1 MAEAAEPVVEPSAAE
16 RVTAEPALPGN
27 AFEEPDKSLWSAKRI
42 ADYEKFSS
50 AATANEIPE
59 GIMRIPSVD
68 LELPVFTG
76 TQEANLTRGA
86 GRIEG
91 TPPLDAQGNTG
102 IAAHRDGYFRVLK
115 DVELGDVIEIET
127 MSGVEQFR
135 ITDLIIVEP
144 EDVYVLDPT
153 TERSLT
159 LVTCYPFYFVGSAP
173 QRFIVRGTQL

>member
-1 MAEAAEPVVEPSAAE
+1 MCI
-16 RVTAEPALPGN
+16 R
-27 AFEEPDKSLWSAKRI
+27 DR
-42 ADYEKFSS
+42 
-50 AATANEIPE
+50 
-59 GIMRIPSVD
+59 
-68 LELPVFTG
+68 
-76 TQEANLTRGA
+76 
-86 GRIEG
+86 G

-135 ITDLIIVEP
+135 ITDLLIVEP

-173 QRFIVRGTQL
+173 QRFIVRGTRL